1 MKTAE
6 LNKSCNKFNHAIVQH
21 DDYEKIN
28 IDKKPFNRSL
38 PAFARRLHCGT
49 SSPSRHRGT
58 TRPAARRA
66 AACRGGCD
74 PAGGAAAS
82 AG

>member
-28 IDKKPFNRSL
+28 IDKKPFNHRR
-38 PAFARRLHCGT
+38 PAFACRL
-49 SSPSRHRGT
+49 RGL
-58 TRPAARRA
+58 
-66 AACRGGCD
+66 
-74 PAGGAAAS
+74 
-82 AG
+82 